1 MRIAQVAV
9 PFESVPPA
17 GYGGTE
23 RVVATQCNQL
33 VRRGHDVPGLPPG
46 SLARRRPWCRWWSRR
61 SGTASQSGVTRRWSA
76 TCITTTSHQEVD
88 W

>member
-33 VRRGHDVPGLPPG
+33 VRRGHDVTRLPPG
-46 SLARRRPWCRWWSRR
+46 SLARRRPWCRW
-61 SGTASQSGVTRRWSA
+61 
-76 TCITTTSHQEVD
+76 
-88 W
+88 